1 VGGIDILDWTGVGAA
16 VDSVTDDSLVVVVE
30 VDSPVAQD
38 DSAMAQ
44 AGITGIRRIRFF
56 IISLNLTNWIRRK
69 WHRRMD

>member
-1 VGGIDILDWTGVGAA
+1 VGAA

-44 AGITGIRRIRFF
+44 AGMRGVNRLSFF
-56 IISLNLTNWIRRK
+56 IIG
-69 WHRRMD
+69 

>member
-1 VGGIDILDWTGVGAA
+1 VGAA

-38 DSAMAQ
+38 DRTMAQ
-44 AGITGIRRIRFF
+44 AGITGINRISFF
-56 IISLNLTNWIRRK
+56 IIGLMLTNQIRRK